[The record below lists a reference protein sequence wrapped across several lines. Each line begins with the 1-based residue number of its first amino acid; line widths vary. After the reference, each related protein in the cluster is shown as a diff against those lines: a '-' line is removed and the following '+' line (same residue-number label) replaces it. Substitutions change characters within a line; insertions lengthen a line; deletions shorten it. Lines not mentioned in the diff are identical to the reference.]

1 MIQVEE
7 ERFARTIDQG
17 METLNSLLD
26 KLDSEGK
33 KVLDGGEAFRLYD
46 TFGFPIDLTSE
57 IAEERGI
64 AIDMEEFEK
73 CMKKQRDT
81 ARSNAA
87 DLGSVG
93 WAEDVLAE
101 FSNVENCFTGYE
113 KMEDSLWTISATATM
128 RQSSSHKPPSMRKW
142 ADKLATRAF

>member
-1 MIQVEE
+1 
-7 ERFARTIDQG
+7 
-17 METLNSLLD
+17 METLSGLLD
-26 KLDSEGK
+26 KLEAEGK

-57 IAEERGI
+57 IAEEKGVSV
-64 AIDMEEFEK
+64 DMEEFQK
-73 CMKKQRDT
+73 CMQKQRET

-101 FSNVENCFTGYE
+101 FANVENHFSGYE
-113 KMEDSLWTISATATM
+113 KLEDKAEILAIVKDGQLVDNISDGDNAAIILTQTPFYAEDG
-128 RQSSSHKPPSMRKW
+128 RNRFPC
-142 ADKLATRAF
+142 D